1 MNVYDFDKTI
11 YDGDSTLD
19 FYIFSIKRNLLL
31 LRYFPKQFS
40 GIILYHLKIIN
51 KEKYKEFFF
60 SFLNGIKNIDD
71 EIKKFWGKNEKKIKN
86 WYSNQKNE
94 KDVVISASPEWLLKP
109 ITDKLE
115 INLIAT
121 KVDKKTGR
129 FDSLNCYGNEKVKR
143 FKEKFPNEE
152 IENFYSDH
160 HSDTPMFLISK
171 NAWIVK
177 GEKIEKWTDGKE
189 QIKW

>member
-11 YDGDSTLD
+11 YNGDSTLD
-19 FYIFSIKRNLLL
+19 FYIFSIKKNLLL

-121 KVDKKTGR
+121 KVDKKTGK

-189 QIKW
+189 QIK

>member
-11 YDGDSTLD
+11 YNGDSTLD
-19 FYIFSIKRNLLL
+19 FYIFSIKKNLLL

-189 QIKW
+189 QIK

>member
-19 FYIFSIKRNLLL
+19 FYIFSIKKNLLL

-40 GIILYHLKIIN
+40 GIILYYLKVIN
-51 KEKYKEFFF
+51 KERYKEFFF

-71 EIKKFWGKNEKKIKN
+71 EIKKFWEKNEKKIKN
-86 WYSNQKNE
+86 WYLNQKNE

-121 KVDKKTGR
+121 KVDKRIGK
-129 FDSLNCYGNEKVKR
+129 FNSLNRYGNEKVQR
-143 FKEKFPNEE
+143 FKEKFPNGE

-189 QIKW
+189 QIK

>member
-19 FYIFSIKRNLLL
+19 FYIFSIKKNLLL

-121 KVDKKTGR
+121 KVDKRIGK
-129 FDSLNCYGNEKVKR
+129 FNSLNCYGNEKVKR

-189 QIKW
+189 QIK

>member
-11 YDGDSTLD
+11 YNGDSTLD
-19 FYIFSIKRNLLL
+19 FYIFSIKKNLLL
-31 LRYFPKQFS
+31 LRYFHKQFS

-121 KVDKKTGR
+121 KVDKKTGK

-143 FKEKFPNEE
+143 FKEKFPNGE
-152 IENFYSDH
+152 IENFY
-160 HSDTPMFLISK
+160 
-171 NAWIVK
+171 
-177 GEKIEKWTDGKE
+177 
-189 QIKW
+189 

>member
-19 FYIFSIKRNLLL
+19 FYIFSIKKNLLL

-40 GIILYHLKIIN
+40 GIILYYLKVIN
-51 KEKYKEFFF
+51 KERYKEFFF

-71 EIKKFWGKNEKKIKN
+71 EIKKFWEKNEKKIKN
-86 WYSNQKNE
+86 WYLNQKNE

-121 KVDKKTGR
+121 KVDKRTGK
-129 FDSLNCYGNEKVKR
+129 FNSL
-143 FKEKFPNEE
+143 
-152 IENFYSDH
+152 
-160 HSDTPMFLISK
+160 
-171 NAWIVK
+171 
-177 GEKIEKWTDGKE
+177 KILTG
-189 QIKW
+189 IPIPLSL

>member
-19 FYIFSIKRNLLL
+19 FYIFSIKKNLLL

-51 KEKYKEFFF
+51 KERYKEFFF
-60 SFLNGIKNIDD
+60 LFLNGIKNIDD
-71 EIKKFWGKNEKKIKN
+71 EIKKFWEKNEKKIKN
-86 WYSNQKNE
+86 WYLNQKNE
-94 KDVVISASPEWLLKP
+94 KDVVVSASPEWLLKP

-121 KVDKKTGR
+121 KVDKRTGK
-129 FDSLNCYGNEKVKR
+129 FNSLNCYGNEKVKR
-143 FKEKFPNEE
+143 FKEKFPNGE

-189 QIKW
+189 QIK

>member
-51 KEKYKEFFF
+51 KERCKEFFF

-71 EIKKFWGKNEKKIKN
+71 EIKKFWERNEKKIKN
-86 WYSNQKNE
+86 WYLNQKNE
-94 KDVVISASPEWLLKP
+94 KDVVISASPEWLLKS
-109 ITDKLE
+109 ITNKLE

-121 KVDKKTGR
+121 KVDKRTGK
-129 FDSLNCYGNEKVKR
+129 FNSLNCYGNEKVKR
-143 FKEKFPNEE
+143 FKEKFPNGE

-160 HSDTPMFLISK
+160 HSDTPMFLISE

-189 QIKW
+189 QIK

>member
-19 FYIFSIKRNLLL
+19 FYIVSIKKNLLL

-40 GIILYHLKIIN
+40 GIILYYLKVIN
-51 KEKYKEFFF
+51 KERYKEFFF

-71 EIKKFWGKNEKKIKN
+71 EIKKFWEKNEKKIKN
-86 WYSNQKNE
+86 WYLNQKNE

-121 KVDKKTGR
+121 KVDKRIGK
-129 FDSLNCYGNEKVKR
+129 FNSLNCYGNEKVKR
-143 FKEKFPNEE
+143 FKEKFPNGE

-160 HSDTPMFLISK
+160 HSDTPMFLISE

-189 QIKW
+189 QIK

>member
-11 YDGDSTLD
+11 YNGDSTLD
-19 FYIFSIKRNLLL
+19 FYIFSIKKNLLL

-86 WYSNQKNE
+86 WYLNQKNE

-121 KVDKKTGR
+121 KVDKRIGK
-129 FDSLNCYGNEKVKR
+129 FNSLNCYGNEKVKR

-160 HSDTPMFLISK
+160 HSDTPMFLISE

-189 QIKW
+189 QIK

>member
-11 YDGDSTLD
+11 YNGDSTLD
-19 FYIFSIKRNLLL
+19 FYFFEIKKNLLL

-189 QIKW
+189 QIK

>member
-1 MNVYDFDKTI
+1 MV
-11 YDGDSTLD
+11 
-19 FYIFSIKRNLLL
+19 
-31 LRYFPKQFS
+31 
-40 GIILYHLKIIN
+40 
-51 KEKYKEFFF
+51 
-60 SFLNGIKNIDD
+60 
-71 EIKKFWGKNEKKIKN
+71 NEKKIKN

-143 FKEKFPNEE
+143 FKEKFPNGE

-189 QIKW
+189 QIK

>member
-19 FYIFSIKRNLLL
+19 FYIFSIKKNLLL

-40 GIILYHLKIIN
+40 GIILYYLKVIN
-51 KEKYKEFFF
+51 KERYKEFFF

-71 EIKKFWGKNEKKIKN
+71 EIKKFWEKNEKKIKN
-86 WYSNQKNE
+86 WYLNQKNE

-121 KVDKKTGR
+121 KVDKKTGK
-129 FDSLNCYGNEKVKR
+129 FNSLNCYGNEKVKR
-143 FKEKFPNEE
+143 FKEKFPNGE

-160 HSDTPMFLISK
+160 NSDTPMFLISK

-189 QIKW
+189 QIK

>member
-19 FYIFSIKRNLLL
+19 FYIFSIKKNLLL

-40 GIILYHLKIIN
+40 GIILYYLKVIN
-51 KEKYKEFFF
+51 KERYKEFFF

-71 EIKKFWGKNEKKIKN
+71 EIKKFWEKNEKKIKN
-86 WYSNQKNE
+86 WYLNQKNE

-121 KVDKKTGR
+121 KVDKRIGK
-129 FDSLNCYGNEKVKR
+129 FNSLNCYGNEKVKR
-143 FKEKFPNEE
+143 FKEKFPNGE

-160 HSDTPMFLISK
+160 YSDTPMFLISK

-189 QIKW
+189 QIK

>member
-19 FYIFSIKRNLLL
+19 FYIFSIKKNLLL

-40 GIILYHLKIIN
+40 GIILYYLKVIN
-51 KEKYKEFFF
+51 KERYKEFFF

-71 EIKKFWGKNEKKIKN
+71 EIKKFWEKNEKKIKN
-86 WYSNQKNE
+86 WYLNQKNE

-121 KVDKKTGR
+121 KVDKRIGK
-129 FDSLNCYGNEKVKR
+129 FNSLNCYGNEKVKR

-189 QIKW
+189 QIK

>member
-19 FYIFSIKRNLLL
+19 FYIFSIKKNLLL

-40 GIILYHLKIIN
+40 GIILYYLKVIN
-51 KEKYKEFFF
+51 KERYKEFFF

-71 EIKKFWGKNEKKIKN
+71 EIKKFWKKNEKKIKN
-86 WYSNQKNE
+86 WYLNQKNE

-121 KVDKKTGR
+121 KVDKRIGK
-129 FDSLNCYGNEKVKR
+129 FNSLNCYGNEKVKR
-143 FKEKFPNEE
+143 FKEKFPNGE

-189 QIKW
+189 QIK

>member
-11 YDGDSTLD
+11 YNGDSTLD
-19 FYIFSIKRNLLL
+19 FYIFSIKKNLLL

-160 HSDTPMFLISK
+160 HSDTPMFLIYK

-189 QIKW
+189 QIK